1 MRPSPHGRAEAKR
14 DTVTDRTA
22 VARDT
27 DVPQNAGSG
36 RASAPRPVRPAPDA
50 MRRVS
55 AQLAALRVGE
65 FASERLPMARREL
78 EAMLSQSLSSIEAI
92 MTAAEHIMMTMAD
105 RPEGYETLVREK
117 VTEIF
122 VACAFQDI
130 TAQRGRRLNGI
141 LDSIEQRLS
150 GLSAALAAPGQQD
163 DDEPA
168 LSGPALP
175 GDGNDQAAV
184 DALFRPEP
192 T

>member
-14 DTVTDRTA
+14 ESVTDRTA

-27 DVPQNAGSG
+27 ELPQTAGSG
-36 RASAPRPVRPAPDA
+36 RPSATRPVRPAPEA

-92 MTAAEHIMMTMAD
+92 MTAAEQIMVSMAE
-105 RPEGYETLVREK
+105 RPDGYEALVRDK

-141 LDSIEQRLS
+141 LDAIEQRLS

-163 DDEPA
+163 SDEPM

-175 GDGNDQAAV
+175 GDGNDQDAV
-184 DALFRPEP
+184 DALFGPEP
-192 T
+192 A